1 MIKRI
6 LVALSGTS
14 CTPSAIAHGVEL
26 AKEHNAE
33 LSGVTVID
41 PNRLKDVGPVPL
53 GGAAAAHELGEH
65 RMQLATEHIEESIAQ
80 FEKACGDAGVTNRI
94 LRETGDSAE
103 KLLADWR
110 YHDLTVIG
118 LRGLFEYG
126 VLHDHGHLVLDVIG
140 EGLRPLLA
148 VSEEYRPIR
157 SAMVAY
163 DGSPLAARAMKAFCM
178 LDIWKPMPTTVVCF
192 DGEEGETDELLDDA
206 AAYLEAHTF
215 AATKKRVEEKPR
227 EAILETMDSCGADL
241 LVMGAAKRT
250 RLGRKLLGDT
260 ARYALENSTKPIFLH
275 H

>member
-6 LVALSGTS
+6 LVALSGTP
-14 CTPSAIAHGVEL
+14 CTQSAIAHGVEL
-26 AKEHNAE
+26 AKQHNAE
-33 LSGVTVID
+33 LTGVTVID
-41 PNRLKDVGPVPL
+41 PNRLQDVGPIPI
-53 GGAAAAHELGEH
+53 GGAAAAHELAEH
-65 RMQLATEHIEESIAQ
+65 RMQLASEHIEESIGQ
-80 FEKACGDAGVTNRI
+80 FEKACGDAGVTSRI
-94 LRETGDSAE
+94 LKETGDSAE
-103 KLLADWR
+103 RLLADWR

-140 EGLRPLLA
+140 AGLRPLLA
-148 VSEEYRPIR
+148 VSEAYRPIQ

-178 LDIWKPMPTTVVCF
+178 LDIWNPMPVTVACF
-192 DGEEGETDELLDDA
+192 KGHNEEADTLLSDA
-206 AAYLEAHTF
+206 AAYLESHAF
-215 AATKKRVEEKPR
+215 ATTKKIIEEKPR
-227 EAILETMDSCGADL
+227 TAILETMDEREADL

-260 ARYALENSTKPIFLH
+260 ARFALENSTKPIFLH

>member
-6 LVALSGTS
+6 LVALSGTP

-26 AKEHNAE
+26 AKSHNAQ

-41 PNRLKDVGPVPL
+41 PDRLQDVGPIPI
-53 GGAAAAHELGEH
+53 GGAAAAHELAEH
-65 RMQLATEHIEESIAQ
+65 RMHLAKEHIEEAIAQ
-80 FEKACGDAGVTNRI
+80 FEKACGDAGVANRI
-94 LRETGDSAE
+94 FRESGDSAE
-103 KLLADWR
+103 RLLADWR

-140 EGLRPLLA
+140 AGLRPLLA
-148 VSEEYRPIR
+148 VSEEYRDIQ

-163 DGSPLAARAMKAFCM
+163 DGSPLSARALKAFCM
-178 LDIWKPMPTTVVCF
+178 LDIWKPMPTTIACF
-192 DGEEGETDELLDDA
+192 SGQEGEAETLLADA
-206 AAYLEAHTF
+206 AAYLESHTF

-227 EAILETMDSCGADL
+227 KVILDTLEACNADI

-260 ARYALENSTKPIFLH
+260 ARYALENSTLPIFLH

>member
-6 LVALSGTS
+6 LVALSGTP
-14 CTPSAIAHGVEL
+14 CTGSAIAHAIEL
-26 AKEHNAE
+26 AQAHDAE

-41 PNRLKDVGPVPL
+41 PNKLLDVGPIPI

-65 RMQLATEHIEESIAQ
+65 RMHLAEEHIEEAIGQ
-80 FEKACGDAGVTNRI
+80 FETACGKAGVTNRV
-94 LRETGDSAE
+94 LRESGDSAE

-110 YHDLTVIG
+110 YHDLTIIG

-140 EGLRPLLA
+140 AGLRPLLA
-148 VSEEYRPIR
+148 VGEEHRTIQR
-157 SAMVAY
+157 AMVSY
-163 DGSPLAARAMKAFCM
+163 DGSPLAARAMKAYCM
-178 LDIWKPMPTTVVCF
+178 LDIWRPMPTTVVSF
-192 DGEEGETDELLDDA
+192 LGQEGDSDTLLADA
-206 AAYLEAHTF
+206 TSYLEAHTF
-215 AATKKRVEEKPR
+215 STTKKRVEEKPR
-227 EAILETMDSCGADL
+227 NAILRTMEDCDADL

-260 ARYALENSTKPIFLH
+260 ARFALENSTRPIFLH

>member
-14 CTPSAIAHGVEL
+14 CTQSAIVHAVEL
-26 AKEHNAE
+26 AKENDAE
-33 LSGVTVID
+33 LTGVTVFD
-41 PNRLKDVGPVPL
+41 PDRLTDVGPVPM
-53 GGAAAAHELGEH
+53 GGASAAHELAEH
-65 RMQLATEHIEESIAQ
+65 RLELASEQIEESIGQ
-80 FEKACGDAGVTNRI
+80 FEKACGDAGVTNRV
-94 LRETGDSAE
+94 LKETGDSAV
-103 KLLADWR
+103 KLLSAWR

-148 VSEEYRPIR
+148 VNEEYRPINT
-157 SAMVAY
+157 AMVAY
-163 DGSPLAARAMKAFCM
+163 DGSPLAARAMKAYCM
-178 LDIWKPMPTTVVCF
+178 LSIWKPMPTTVVCF
-192 DGEEGETDELLDDA
+192 EGQDGETDELLDDA
-206 AAYLEAHTF
+206 AAYLESHTF
-215 AATKKRVEEKPR
+215 SATKKRVEEKPR
-227 EAILETMDSCGADL
+227 TAMLKTMEECNADL

-260 ARYALENSTKPIFLH
+260 AKFALENSTRPIFLH

>member
-6 LVALSGTS
+6 LVALSGTP

-41 PNRLKDVGPVPL
+41 PDRLQDVGPIPI
-53 GGAAAAHELGEH
+53 GGAAAAHELAEH
-65 RMQLATEHIEESIAQ
+65 RMHLAEEHIEEAIEQ
-80 FEKACGDAGVTNRI
+80 FEKTCGDAGVTNRV
-94 LRETGDSAE
+94 LRESGDSAE
-103 KLLADWR
+103 RLLADWR
-110 YHDLTVIG
+110 YHDLTIIG

-126 VLHDHGHLVLDVIG
+126 VLHDHGHLALDVIG
-140 EGLRPLLA
+140 AGLRPLLA
-148 VSEEYRPIR
+148 VSEEFRTIN

-163 DGSPLAARAMKAFCM
+163 EGSPLSARAMKAYCM
-178 LDIWKPMPTTVVCF
+178 LGIWKPMPTTVACF
-192 DGEEGETDELLDDA
+192 KGQGGDPEELLSDA
-206 AAYLEAHTF
+206 AAYLESHTF
-215 AATKKRVEEKPR
+215 PTTQKRVEEKPR
-227 EAILETMDSCGADL
+227 TAILKTMESCNSDL

-260 ARYALENSTKPIFLH
+260 ARFALENSTRPIFLH

>member
-14 CTPSAIAHGVEL
+14 CTQSAIAHAVEL
-26 AKEHNAE
+26 AKENDAE
-33 LSGVTVID
+33 LSGVTVFD
-41 PNRLKDVGPVPL
+41 PDRLTDVGPVPM
-53 GGAAAAHELGEH
+53 GGASAAHELAEH
-65 RMQLATEHIEESIAQ
+65 RLDSASKQIEESIGQ
-80 FEKACGDAGVTNRI
+80 FEKACGDAGITNRV
-94 LRETGDSAE
+94 LKETGDSAA
-103 KLLADWR
+103 KLLSAWR

-148 VSEEYRPIR
+148 VNEEYRPINT
-157 SAMVAY
+157 AMVAY

-178 LDIWKPMPTTVVCF
+178 LSIWKPMQTTVVCF
-192 DGEEGETDELLDDA
+192 EGQAGETDELLDDA
-206 AAYLEAHTF
+206 AAYLESHTF
-215 AATKKRVEEKPR
+215 CATKKRVEEKPR
-227 EAILETMDSCGADL
+227 AAMLKTMEECNADL

-260 ARYALENSTKPIFLH
+260 ARFALENSTRPIFLH

>member
-26 AKEHNAE
+26 AKAHNAE
-33 LSGVTVID
+33 LTGVTVID
-41 PNRLKDVGPVPL
+41 PDRLQDVGPIPI
-53 GGAAAAHELGEH
+53 GGAAAAHELAEH
-65 RMQLATEHIEESIAQ
+65 RMHLAAEHIEEAIAQ
-80 FEKACGDAGVTNRI
+80 FETACGDAGVTNRV
-94 LRETGDSAE
+94 LRESGDSAE
-103 KLLADWR
+103 RLLADWR

-148 VSEEYRPIR
+148 VSEEHRPIQ

-178 LDIWKPMPTTVVCF
+178 LDIWKPIPITIVCF
-192 DGEEGETDELLDDA
+192 KGQEGEEGKLLSDA
-206 AAYLEAHTF
+206 AAYLESHNFT
-215 AATKKRVEEKPR
+215 ATKKRVEEKPR
-227 EAILETMDSCGADL
+227 NAILETMDACNADL

-260 ARYALENSTKPIFLH
+260 ARYALENSTRPIFLH